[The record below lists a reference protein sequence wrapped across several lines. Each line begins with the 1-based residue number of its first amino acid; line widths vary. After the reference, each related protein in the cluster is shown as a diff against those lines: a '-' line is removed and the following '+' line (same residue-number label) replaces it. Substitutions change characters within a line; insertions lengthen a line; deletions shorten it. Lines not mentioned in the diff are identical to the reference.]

1 MTRLVAVDWGTTN
14 LRAFRLGE
22 EGEVLETRSDPRGA
36 GGLTA
41 DQFPQVLRDVAG
53 DWLASG
59 CPVMICGMAGARA
72 GWVEAPYV
80 LCPAGAGDLAAR
92 VVRPED
98 GVAIVPGVALSA
110 DGLGDVMRGEETQAV
125 GLFGSGESGVMVAPG
140 THSKWI
146 AVRNGRME
154 RFRTFATGE
163 LFAAVRTAT
172 LIGRGL
178 PEPGVDDTAF
188 DEGVRQALADPAITA
203 HLFSVRVHQLSGSLD
218 PRGASDFLSGLL
230 LGAEIAAAPAER
242 SASIA
247 IVGGEHLAARY
258 ARGLAL
264 AGFTS
269 VRVAAGETAA
279 ARGLYRIWSMM
290 K

>member
-1 MTRLVAVDWGTTN
+1 MTRLVGVDWGTTN
-14 LRAFRLGE
+14 LRAFRLGQ
-22 EGEVLETRSDPRGA
+22 EGDVLETRSDPRGA
-36 GGLTA
+36 GGLTP
-41 DQFPQVLRDVAG
+41 DQFPQVLKDVAG
-53 DWLASG
+53 DWLAEAH
-59 CPVMICGMAGARA
+59 PVMICGMAGARA
-72 GWVEAPYV
+72 GWIEAPYAF
-80 LCPAGAGDLAAR
+80 CPAGPEDLAAQ
-92 VVRPED
+92 VGRPTD
-98 GVAIVPGVALSA
+98 GVSIVPGVALSA

-125 GLFGSGESGVMVAPG
+125 GLFGPGESGVMVAPG

-146 AVRNGRME
+146 ALRDGRIE

-178 PEPGVDDTAF
+178 PEPGADDPAF
-188 DEGVRQALADPAITA
+188 DEGVRLALADPAVTA
-203 HLFSVRVHQLSGSLD
+203 HLFSVRVRQLSGRLD
-218 PRGASDFLSGLL
+218 PQGASDFLSGLL
-230 LGAEIAAAPAER
+230 LGAEIAMAPVER